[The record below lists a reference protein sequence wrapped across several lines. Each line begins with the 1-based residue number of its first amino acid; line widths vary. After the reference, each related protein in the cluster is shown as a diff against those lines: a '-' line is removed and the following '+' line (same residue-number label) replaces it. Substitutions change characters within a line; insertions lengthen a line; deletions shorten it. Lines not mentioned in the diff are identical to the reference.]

1 MLQEDPRRTH
11 VSPAHAQ
18 LVALYESTNQPVVQP
33 AGRAA
38 QAAQGVVC
46 GLLHPHGYEVL
57 VALTLTQTGENVLYV
72 GEPVPEPE
80 LSQALEEA
88 LTFAESMGFM
98 LDSSGWQNLD
108 EAHREDLIARLPAF
122 REPQEAPKPPAP
134 LERTRAVDPL
144 AAVARLFAAFALAL
158 CASLAACAGM
168 SSEQRA
174 KAAEIHYDLGTN
186 LLNAGDAQGAM
197 NEYLQAVDSDP
208 DLPDVHNGLGLV
220 YWYSF
225 GRLPDAQREFEKAL
239 DLNPAFSE
247 ARTNLGALD
256 IARGRFKEAI
266 PLLEKSAADPLYKQ
280 RVLAQS
286 NLGWALYKSGSA
298 EKGVGQIRA
307 ALQVTPNYCLGWRQ
321 LGVIYSE
328 QGKLEDA
335 RDAFGR
341 YTASCPDSADAHL
354 QSGKVLARLSHAKEA
369 QEQFAK
375 CAEARAEKDK
385 QVASECGRYL
395 KELGT
400 P

>member
-33 AGRAA
+33 AGRDA
-38 QAAQGVVC
+38 QAAQAVVC
-46 GLLHPHGYEVL
+46 GLRQRQGYEVL
-57 VALTLTQTGENVLYV
+57 VALTLTQSRENVLYV
-72 GEPVPEPE
+72 GAVVPERG

-98 LDSSGWQNLD
+98 LDSAGWQNLD
-108 EAHREDLIARLPAF
+108 ETRRADLIARLPAF
-122 REPQEAPKPPAP
+122 RTSEVAQKVAAPV
-134 LERTRAVDPL
+134 ERVRAVDPL
-144 AAVARLFAAFALAL
+144 AAVARLFAAFAFLFAVSATG
-158 CASLAACAGM
+158 CSGM
-168 SSEQRA
+168 SAEQRG

-186 LLNAGDAQGAM
+186 YLNAGDAQAAM
-197 NEYLQAVDSDP
+197 NEYLIAADADP

-225 GRLPDAQREFEKAL
+225 GRLPDAEKEFEKAL
-239 DLNPAFSE
+239 ELKPDFSE
-247 ARTNLGALD
+247 ARTNLAALD

-266 PLLEKSAADPLYKQ
+266 PLLEKSVADPLYKQ

-298 EKGVGQIRA
+298 EKGVAEIKA
-307 ALQVTPNYCLGWRQ
+307 ALQVTPRYCLGWRQ

-328 QGKLEDA
+328 QNKLDDA
-335 RDAFGR
+335 RSAFGN
-341 YTASCPDSADAHL
+341 YASSCPDSPDAHL
-354 QSGKVLARLSHAKEA
+354 QHGKILARLSRSKEA
-369 QEQFAK
+369 QDQFAL
-375 CAEARAEKDK
+375 CAVAKSDKDK
-385 QVASECGRYL
+385 STASECARFL